1 MIHSSVQAEDLLAES
16 SWRRLVRHGLHGVH
30 PRVHDVNPVK
40 RFRLCEHRGF
50 GASVFALTVMAQEHV
65 FQQHEAL
72 AGNTRFFRDPVQVRN
87 SPHQVPQ
94 QLSVTGIVCYVSGL
108 VGCFLSQML
117 GPYGL
122 MVTTPIWIVPGI
134 ISGFASGM
142 IYKAFKRKTT
152 IPVIAVTVF
161 LAELIT
167 TIYNW
172 FGSYLG
178 DVVILK
184 DMTLEV
190 LVAAIPIRLV
200 NWALRCVV
208 FTIILVPLCKTL
220 LKSCPAGIRQAKQN
234 AKAAATTSES

>member
-1 MIHSSVQAEDLLAES
+1 MKKKMTVLDICICAAMIALHIVLDLFLTIRIGELYKITLNTLPFIVVGMMCGPAEGEL
-16 SWRRLVRHGLHGVH
+16 
-30 PRVHDVNPVK
+30 
-40 RFRLCEHRGF
+40 
-50 GASVFALTVMAQEHV
+50 
-65 FQQHEAL
+65 
-72 AGNTRFFRDPVQVRN
+72 
-87 SPHQVPQ
+87 
-94 QLSVTGIVCYVSGL
+94 SGL

-122 MVTTPIWIVPGI
+122 MVTTPIWVIPGAL
-134 ISGFASGM
+134 SGLASGL

-152 IPVIAVTVF
+152 LPAIAITVF

-184 DMTLEV
+184 DMKLEV
-190 LVAAIPIRLV
+190 LLGAIPIRLV

-208 FTIILVPLCKTL
+208 YTIVLIPLCKTL
-220 LKSCPAGIRQAKQN
+220 LKSCPAGIRQAKKN
-234 AKAAATTSES
+234 SSSAA

>member
-1 MIHSSVQAEDLLAES
+1 MKKKMTVLDITICAAMIALHIVLDLFLTIRIGELYKITLNTLPFIVVGMMCGPAE
-16 SWRRLVRHGLHGVH
+16 
-30 PRVHDVNPVK
+30 
-40 RFRLCEHRGF
+40 
-50 GASVFALTVMAQEHV
+50 GAL
-65 FQQHEAL
+65 
-72 AGNTRFFRDPVQVRN
+72 
-87 SPHQVPQ
+87 
-94 QLSVTGIVCYVSGL
+94 SGL

-122 MVTTPIWIVPGI
+122 MVTTPIWVVPGVL
-134 ISGFASGM
+134 SGFASGI

-184 DMTLEV
+184 DMTIEV

-234 AKAAATTSES
+234 AKAAATTAEN

>member
-1 MIHSSVQAEDLLAES
+1 MKKKMTVLDITICAAMIALHIVLDLFLTIRIGELYKITLNTLPFVVVGMMCGPAE
-16 SWRRLVRHGLHGVH
+16 
-30 PRVHDVNPVK
+30 
-40 RFRLCEHRGF
+40 
-50 GASVFALTVMAQEHV
+50 GAL
-65 FQQHEAL
+65 
-72 AGNTRFFRDPVQVRN
+72 
-87 SPHQVPQ
+87 
-94 QLSVTGIVCYVSGL
+94 SGL

-122 MVTTPIWIVPGI
+122 MVTTPIWIVPGML
-134 ISGFASGM
+134 SGLFSGLF
-142 IYKAFKRKTT
+142 YKAFKRKTT
-152 IPVIAVTVF
+152 IPAIAITVF
-161 LAELIT
+161 AAELIT

-184 DMTLEV
+184 DMKLEV

-220 LKSCPAGIRQAKQN
+220 LKSCPAGIRQAKLN
-234 AKAAATTSES
+234 AKAAAEAASASVES